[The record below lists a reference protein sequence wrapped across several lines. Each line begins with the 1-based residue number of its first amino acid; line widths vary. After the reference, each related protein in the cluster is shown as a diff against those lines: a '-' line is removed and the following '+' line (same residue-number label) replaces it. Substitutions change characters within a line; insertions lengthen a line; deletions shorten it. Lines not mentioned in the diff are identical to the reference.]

1 LKGYFVACVVLIS
14 KNAQKDLKKTPK
26 YILVMFDLW
35 VEIIET
41 DGYLAM
47 QMIPGYRDHSLKGK
61 LQGFRSSSLNKSWRI
76 IYLKNEITKVL
87 TVEVLEINNHDY

>member
-1 LKGYFVACVVLIS
+1 MVIVILS
-14 KNAQKDLKKTPK
+14 KVAQKDLKKIPS

-41 DGYLAM
+41 DGFQTM
-47 QMIPGYRDHSLKGK
+47 QMIHGYRDHSLKGK
-61 LQGFRSSSLNKSWRI
+61 LQGLRSSSLNKNWRI
-76 IYLKNEITKVL
+76 IYKKNEATNIL